1 MKLSDARPRPVRQ
14 SVERVVGRDRT
25 PGTVVALPEKFWD
38 ARPIPSFVKVFVILA
53 ALLSSASDLFLI
65 TQEQSS
71 LTSAALPTLI
81 WSTLG
86 VCLLVWRS
94 TFSAAVFIPAGF
106 ICIATGNTTYAALAF
121 SIIGGFVA
129 ATAVQR
135 FLVSY
140 LAVFGVWCLLVAVA
154 VPREVPFLIAY
165 ILLFAIGCTTGL
177 YFRRAAARAERHQ
190 LDLQQREEHEQEA
203 ICAERQRIAR
213 ELHDVVAHGLTIVAM
228 HARVLNGTVT
238 DAERRES
245 QDVIGDAA
253 RQTLVD
259 LRRMLQV
266 LHGPDWDAAR
276 SEADDPAVTLEG
288 QLQKVVGTMRSMGIA
303 VTCDVPEQL
312 QLPRSIELALIRI
325 TQESTTNILK
335 HAGTS
340 TSVSISITEGE
351 DGVVLVVSNTPPR
364 DARPMSLPGS
374 GIGLVGMKER
384 ATLFGGT
391 LFVGPDADGWT
402 VRASLPHA

>member
-1 MKLSDARPRPVRQ
+1 MNAPRA
-14 SVERVVGRDRT
+14 EG
-25 PGTVVALPEKFWD
+25 FWD
-38 ARPIPSFVKVFVILA
+38 ARRTPALVNILVILI
-53 ALLSSASDLFLI
+53 ALVSASSDLILI
-65 TQEQSS
+65 LQEQSS
-71 LTSAALPTLI
+71 LPSAALPTLV

-86 VCLLVWRS
+86 VCLLAWRS

-106 ICIATGNTTYAALAF
+106 MCIFTENATYAALGF

-129 ATAVQR
+129 ATAARR

-140 LAVFGVWCLLVAVA
+140 ASIFGLWCVVVAVA
-154 VPREVPFLIAY
+154 LPREMPFLIAY
-165 ILLFAIGCTTGL
+165 VLLFAIGFTTGL
-177 YFRRAAARAERHQ
+177 YFRRATSRAEQHLRN
-190 LDLQQREEHEQEA
+190 LALREQHEQEA

-228 HARVLNGTVT
+228 HARVLRGSVT
-238 DAERRES
+238 EAERRES

-266 LHGPDWDAAR
+266 LHGPDWDSAS

-288 QLQKVVGTMRSMGIA
+288 QLRNVVGTMRTMGIT
-303 VTCDVPEQL
+303 VTVDVPEQL
-312 QLPRSIELALIRI
+312 RLPRSIELALIRI

-351 DGVVLVVSNTPPR
+351 HGVVLVVSNTPPR
-364 DARPMSLPGS
+364 DARPMTLPGS

-384 ATLFGGT
+384 ATLFDGT
-391 LFVGPDADGWT
+391 LFAGPDAGGWT